1 MTDSRSV
8 LAWISDPLSLRNG
21 RAAKLP
27 GFLCRLFLLRCGR
40 GDVPKRNIV
49 VNMENTDYSTVRGFA
64 EASFTEKRSEFIGY
78 IKHTETADEA
88 VDFINEIRAKH
99 RKATHN
105 VYAYIVREGN
115 TSGYSDDGE
124 PQGTAGTPVLNVLQ
138 KEGLTDV
145 CCVVTRYFGGI
156 LLGGGGLVRAYS
168 HSAKIAA
175 DAAERLIMCR
185 CIPVDIKV
193 DYNLYGKI
201 GYVLPEFEV
210 KLLDTLYAEDV
221 TVKMLVK
228 TGLWADLKK
237 RLTDITG
244 GNIIFE
250 QHNETFE
257 NFA

>member
-1 MTDSRSV
+1 
-8 LAWISDPLSLRNG
+8 
-21 RAAKLP
+21 
-27 GFLCRLFLLRCGR
+27 
-40 GDVPKRNIV
+40 
-49 VNMENTDYSTVRGFA
+49 MENTDYSTVRGFA

-124 PQGTAGTPVLNVLQ
+124 PQGTAGTPVLSVLQ

-185 CIPVDIKV
+185 CIRHQQ
-193 DYNLYGKI
+193 
-201 GYVLPEFEV
+201 
-210 KLLDTLYAEDV
+210 A
-221 TVKMLVK
+221 
-228 TGLWADLKK
+228 
-237 RLTDITG
+237 
-244 GNIIFE
+244 
-250 QHNETFE
+250 
-257 NFA
+257 

>member
-1 MTDSRSV
+1 MD
-8 LAWISDPLSLRNG
+8 G
-21 RAAKLP
+21 
-27 GFLCRLFLLRCGR
+27 
-40 GDVPKRNIV
+40 
-49 VNMENTDYSTVRGFA
+49 YSTVNGFA
-64 EASFTEKRSEFIGY
+64 ENSFTEKKSEFIGY
-78 IKHTETADEA
+78 IKHVETSDEA

-115 TSGYSDDGE
+115 SSGYSDDGE
-124 PQGTAGTPVLNVLQ
+124 PQGTAGMPVLNVLR

-175 DAAERLIMCR
+175 DAAERLVMRRCR
-185 CIPVDIKV
+185 PINVVV

-201 GYVLPEFEV
+201 GHVIPEFEA
-210 KLLDTLYAEDV
+210 KILNTEYAENV
-221 TVKMLVK
+221 TVKLIVRK
-228 TGLWADLKK
+228 ELAEKFTEKI
-237 RLTDITG
+237 TDITNG
-244 GNIIFE
+244 SAVFQMFDE
-250 QHNETFE
+250 CYE